1 MCNSNCRGTGRYP
14 REVGI
19 RNRESGCTQ
28 DEGEISDSSVFSE
41 SMVSQEGDNTLY
53 SLDEI
58 NTFLD
63 ATKGKTVNVSN
74 FFPDGEK
81 FVRSST
87 QIMCNASMAELSTQ
101 KRFRLKKLCTA
112 ASKVEG
118 YTSR

>member
-1 MCNSNCRGTGRYP
+1 M
-14 REVGI
+14 I
-19 RNRESGCTQ
+19 
-28 DEGEISDSSVFSE
+28 I
-41 SMVSQEGDNTLY
+41 LY

-74 FFPDGEK
+74 FFPDGET

-87 QIMCNASMAELSTQ
+87 P

-112 ASKVEG
+112 VRKLRATSSKG
-118 YTSR
+118 K